1 MRLHGRIGMEGLAS
15 CSTYRQMDTE
25 YEFDE
30 FIKRQK
36 NGMDY
41 NQLNISHLNMRHLLH
56 DRPQSELPR
65 RNRNFLIYL
74 LDEVMPFG
82 IFKPCHLMQA
92 NSILQLIKLLID
104 EGASMVELSN
114 QFYATL
120 PHSGDRARRP
130 IIDDIPVY
138 DQKIRL
144 VEHLESIVSSLREG
158 VELSI
163 NPLDHF
169 SRNWLKSEFQRIPR
183 KNATFKVLETFI
195 DSTQHDHDGIYFE
208 MERVFKIR
216 SNAHSN
222 FNNELANH
230 HYLIHSTY
238 PSNVLGILRDGLM
251 IAPSHVQGFNSFL
264 GNGIYF
270 WDAAAIA
277 LDRFKNVLH
286 KDGILLVCRVALG
299 HCQSVGPQGSFN
311 NGNLPSSGGEYHSI
325 VSSGLKHKR
334 DRSNGLILDDAEIPL
349 VKLPKKCSS
358 IKSQAD
364 YNRYMVFEPNQ
375 VKVDYILCLKKIR
388 SNN

>member
-1 MRLHGRIGMEGLAS
+1 MEGLARS
-15 CSTYRQMDTE
+15 STYRRMDSE

-36 NGMDY
+36 SEMDFNELY
-41 NQLNISHLNMRHLLH
+41 ISHLNMRHLLH
-56 DRPQSELPR
+56 DQPQSELPR

-82 IFKPCHLMQA
+82 IFQPCHLMQA
-92 NSILQLIKLLID
+92 NNILQLIKLLID
-104 EGASMVELSN
+104 EGASMVGLSN
-114 QFYATL
+114 QFYTTL

-130 IIDDIPVY
+130 HIDDIPVY
-138 DQKIRL
+138 EQKIRL
-144 VEHLESIVSSLREG
+144 VEHLKSIVSSLREG
-158 VELSI
+158 VAELMIS
-163 NPLDHF
+163 PLDHF

-195 DSTQHDHDGIYFE
+195 SSTQHDHDGIYFE

-251 IAPSHVQGFNSFL
+251 IAPGHVQGFNSFL

-277 LDRFKNVLH
+277 LDRFKNIAN
-286 KDGILLVCRVALG
+286 KDGILLFCRVALA
-299 HCQSVGPQGSFN
+299 HRHSVGPQGSFN
-311 NGNLPSSGGEYHSI
+311 VRNLPSRGGEYHSI
-325 VSSGLKHKR
+325 VSSGLKYSR
-334 DRSNGLILDDAEIPL
+334 DRSNGLTLDGAEIPL
-349 VKLPKKCSS
+349 VNLPKKCSS

-364 YNRYMVFEPNQ
+364 YNRYLVFEPNQ